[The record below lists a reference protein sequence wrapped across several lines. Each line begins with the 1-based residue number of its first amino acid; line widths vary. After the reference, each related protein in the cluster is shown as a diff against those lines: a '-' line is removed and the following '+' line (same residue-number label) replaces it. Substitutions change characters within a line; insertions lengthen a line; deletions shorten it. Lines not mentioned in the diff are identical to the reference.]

1 MRVRLQCDGRTEST
15 NNLTDGDRR
24 PLISLS
30 KGTDV
35 EQPWYS
41 DPITVAQA
49 TKLISLLDTANV
61 ELLLQITLGGGRI
74 TWPQVQKICRI
85 RGTNFGQY
93 HDQHGGKID
102 QVLRAITEG
111 EHRYLITYE
120 DGAPAWDTD
129 DWKDV
134 KLEIDGPAL
143 TSLKKVFAA

>member
-1 MRVRLQCDGRTEST
+1 MRVRLQCDGRAEST
-15 NNLTDGDRR
+15 DNLADADRR

-30 KGTDV
+30 KSTDV

-49 TKLISLLDTANV
+49 KKLVSLLDTANV
-61 ELLLQITLGGGRI
+61 ELLRHITRGGGSI
-74 TWPQVQKICRI
+74 NWPQVQKICHI
-85 RGTNFGQY
+85 RGTNFSQY

-102 QVLRAITEG
+102 QVLRAITKG

-134 KLEIDGPAL
+134 RLEIDGPAL
-143 TSLKKVFAA
+143 MSLKEVFAV

>member
-1 MRVRLQCDGRTEST
+1 MRVKLQCEGNTENTDNVVDADGR
-15 NNLTDGDRR
+15 
-24 PLISLS
+24 PVISLS

-49 TKLISLLDTANV
+49 KKLVSFLDTWNV
-61 ELLLQITLGGGRI
+61 ELLRQITLGGGSI
-74 TWPQVQKICRI
+74 TWPQMQKVCCI
-85 RGTNFGQY
+85 RGTNFDQY
-93 HDQHGGKID
+93 HNQHCGKID
-102 QVLRAITEG
+102 HVLQVITKG

-143 TSLKKVFAA
+143 TSLKEVFAV